1 MNFELKSDFVTV
13 KFDVAE
19 DSVLPL
25 HPEIIRNIHM
35 KNLMQTL
42 KNKINPNVRCTVV
55 GHNLPPPPN
64 KLNDCTDFTR
74 HNVQ

>member
-19 DSVLPL
+19 DFVLPL

-42 KNKINPNVRCTVV
+42 KNKINPNCKMQSGGTQS
-55 GHNLPPPPN
+55 P
-64 KLNDCTDFTR
+64 TSS
-74 HNVQ
+74 Q